1 MSTLTFETD
10 DELVDDEVEA
20 AAAAAAA
27 RPIKPSIRLAMI
39 SFYLFKL
46 SFFGN
51 EI

>member
-10 DELVDDEVEA
+10 DELDDDEVEA

-39 SFYLFKL
+39 WDFFFALF
-46 SFFGN
+46 
-51 EI
+51 